1 MQRKS
6 KWREAL
12 NAIGAE
18 SVQAGVVLAKCAFG
32 LTTIAVVTI
41 VGLRSP
47 IDLSAPVRHA
57 GSVASKSD
65 ARAKEAKESKP
76 NSQQLSDARRAPVAE
91 EIPPQLH
98 ARLEY

>member
-18 SVQAGVVLAKCAFG
+18 SVKPGVVLAKCAFG

-65 ARAKEAKESKP
+65 ARAKEAKP